1 MCVPKAFQF
10 YNTAPR
16 ERKKELL
23 LRENL
28 FLRNLHLVSGWTCYR
43 ESLRYL
49 FLLGHQGMPP
59 SSPWW
64 WGPLWEEDCCSLM
77 LGFPEPHNIAIH
89 FHLRTEN
96 CLEKPTVETQYLI
109 LASAQRDHLSCFY
122 GKLVSAWIWLE
133 ALSKLCVALGAVS
146 SLCSHQINF
155 SLGWLSPRVRPVLI
169 PVVFLSAVAHFFY
182 WNSQLY
188 Q

>member
-1 MCVPKAFQF
+1 MLLLHLSNRIGLSVDMIMESYRKLLRESEACVFLRLFSSTTLPQGK
-10 YNTAPR
+10 
-16 ERKKELL
+16 RKDLL

-43 ESLRYL
+43 ESLGYL
-49 FLLGHQGMPP
+49 FFLGHQWMPP

-64 WGPLWEEDCCSLM
+64 WGPLWEENYCSLM
-77 LGFPEPHNIAIH
+77 LGFPELHNIAIH

-96 CLEKPTVETQYLI
+96 CLEKTTVETQSLI

-133 ALSKLCVALGAVS
+133 VLSNCA
-146 SLCSHQINF
+146 
-155 SLGWLSPRVRPVLI
+155 WL
-169 PVVFLSAVAHFFY
+169 
-182 WNSQLY
+182 
-188 Q
+188 